1 MVAQGIGRVPMVP
14 PTFSGGAE
22 EEVEEFVSNYLAC
35 ARGNGWGD
43 ALALTNLSYYL
54 RGQARAVYDSA
65 VKNGTFLVPSV
76 TGAAL
81 EALKARVK
89 VEPSEL
95 QAELE
100 RLVLE
105 DQTVTP
111 QVEAMKT
118 AMMSDPSNVTSELL
132 QAYADTCA
140 EQAARGGRMA
150 EVRAQ
155 LGSVAAATAEPSEAK
170 ADGGEPTTLEEVMDW
185 LRTEFTFE
193 HTRDARV
200 GAFVRKRQKRGE
212 SARSHAHA
220 LLLLHRQAG
229 LEYNKQQLCATFVNS
244 LQEDLKRLLKA
255 ELATRPKAERD
266 SWEGV
271 RELADT
277 LEKKYFHLVNPS
289 RGERVGRAAVMETEG
304 ESALPVVAAM
314 QQQRGSAPARRTPLE
329 EVECYSCHQ
338 KGHYSSR
345 CPTAPT
351 AGRRSGGSQSRGGG
365 QQSVMVRRG
374 LRCYECGQ
382 IGHYARDCAERVQGR
397 QGQRGSGA
405 NGSSRKTAVR
415 GGDSKNAV
423 VAALS
428 ALVAE
433 QKSLND

>member
-1 MVAQGIGRVPMVP
+1 MVP

-76 TGAAL
+76 TGAAI
-81 EALKARVK
+81 EALRARVK

-95 QAELE
+95 QRELDV
-100 RLVLE
+100 LVQE

-111 QVEAMKT
+111 QLEAMKM
-118 AMMSDPSNVTSELL
+118 AMLTDASNVTSDLL

-155 LGSVAAATAEPSEAK
+155 LGSVAAAAPGGAETK
-170 ADGGEPTTLEEVMDW
+170 ADGREPATLEEVMDW
-185 LRTEFTFE
+185 LRVEFTFE

-244 LQEDLKRLLKA
+244 LQEDLKRLMKA
-255 ELATRPKAERD
+255 ELAMRPKEERD
-266 SWEGV
+266 NWEEV
-271 RELADT
+271 RELADS
-277 LEKKYFHLVNPS
+277 LEKKYFHLVNPA
-289 RGERVGRAAVMETEG
+289 RVARAAVMEMEG
-304 ESALPVVAAM
+304 EDALPIVAAM
-314 QQQRGSAPARRTPLE
+314 QQRAASGGRPPLDD
-329 EVECYSCHQ
+329 VECYSCHK
-338 KGHYSSR
+338 KGHYSTS

-351 AGRRSGGSQSRGGG
+351 AGKRFGGSSRGRGG
-365 QQSVMVRRG
+365 KQSALVRRG

-397 QGQRGSGA
+397 SGQGGSAGSSA
-405 NGSSRKTAVR
+405 NGRAAR
-415 GGDSKNAV
+415 DGNATV

-428 ALVAE
+428 ALLGG

>member
-1 MVAQGIGRVPMVP
+1 MVP

-76 TGAAL
+76 TGAAM
-81 EALKARVK
+81 EALRARVK

-95 QAELE
+95 QAELDA
-100 RLVLE
+100 LVLE

-111 QVEAMKT
+111 QLEAMKM
-118 AMMSDPSNVTSELL
+118 AMLSDANNVTSDLL

-150 EVRAQ
+150 DVRAQ
-155 LGSVAAATAEPSEAK
+155 LGSVAAATPGGAETK
-170 ADGGEPTTLEEVMDW
+170 ADGREPSTLEEVMDW
-185 LRTEFTFE
+185 LRVEFTFE

-255 ELATRPKAERD
+255 ELATRPKEERD
-266 SWEGV
+266 NWEKV
-271 RELADT
+271 RELADEM
-277 LEKKYFHLVNPS
+277 EKRYFHLVNPS
-289 RGERVGRAAVMETEG
+289 RGDRVGRAAVMELEG
-304 ESALPVVAAM
+304 EDALPELAAM
-314 QQQRGSAPARRTPLE
+314 QQRGAAPGGRPPLE
-329 EVECYSCHQ
+329 EVECYNCRQ

-351 AGRRSGGSQSRGGG
+351 AGKRTGGNRGRGG

-382 IGHYARDCAERVQGR
+382 IGHFARDCAERVQGR
-397 QGQRGSGA
+397 QGQGGSA
-405 NGSSRKTAVR
+405 KGSAKGRAAQD
-415 GGDSKNAV
+415 GNASV

-428 ALVAE
+428 ALLGS